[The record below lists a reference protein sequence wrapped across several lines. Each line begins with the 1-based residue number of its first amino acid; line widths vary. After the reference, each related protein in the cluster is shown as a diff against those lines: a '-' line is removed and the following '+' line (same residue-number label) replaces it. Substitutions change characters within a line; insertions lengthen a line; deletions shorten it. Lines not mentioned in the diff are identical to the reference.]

1 MIKAIVFDFDGT
13 IVDTETAWYQAFQQA
28 YENCGAELTL
38 ETFAQCI
45 GTSHDHFN
53 PYEYINTLLDQ
64 PVEADSFKQ
73 QVHDRHSK
81 LMENVALR
89 PGVIELL
96 QAARS
101 AGLKI
106 GLATS
111 SRREWI
117 DKYLEQHDLGGYFEC
132 IRTMEN
138 VKKVKP
144 DPELYTQTLACLGVQ
159 GDEAI
164 AIEDSPNGAKAAV
177 RAGMYCVVIPND
189 ITNTLPFE
197 EVHLR
202 ADTLQGIDFD
212 HLFKR
217 QFITP

>member
-13 IVDTETAWYQAFQQA
+13 IVDTETAWYYAFQQA
-28 YENCGAELTL
+28 YESCGAELTL

-53 PYEYINTLLDQ
+53 PYEYINTLLEK
-64 PVEADSFKQ
+64 PVDADIFRK
-73 QVHDRHSK
+73 QVHDRHSV
-81 LMENVALR
+81 LMENEALR
-89 PGVIELL
+89 PGIIEIL
-96 QAARS
+96 QAARA

-111 SRREWI
+111 SKREWI
-117 DKYLEQHDLGGYFEC
+117 DKYLELHNLQDYFEC
-132 IRTMEN
+132 IHTMEN

-144 DPELYTQTLACLGVQ
+144 DPELYNQVLDCLGVR

-164 AIEDSPNGAKAAV
+164 ALEDSPNGAKAAV
-177 RAGMYCVVIPND
+177 QAGMYCVVIPNS
-189 ITNTLPFE
+189 ITKTLPFG

-202 ADTLQGIDFD
+202 VDTLEGMDYES
-212 HLFKR
+212 LFTQTFKK
-217 QFITP
+217 